1 MSITSTE
8 FQNNVGRYQDE
19 ALKRPVKITKN
30 GRPHTVLLSA
40 EQYELLLKGRLV
52 RRTEDLDE
60 ETLKAIAEAEM
71 PPGYDHLDQE
81 RD

>member
-60 ETLKAIAEAEM
+60 DTVKAIAAAEM
-71 PPGYDHLDQE
+71 PPEFGHLDHE
-81 RD
+81 LD